1 MVKNVF
7 FYIPRDLPTLSFLS
21 SDPTSNSISPQTIKD
36 LIDRRQCINDV
47 SFFMYYFFYYCEI
60 NYIGSGKKIEVSER
74 GKILIIL
81 VFFPTRR
88 YFTNGKAIC
97 VKEKLLIPDVL
108 ANSENSMVFWK
119 MFEQCNAKLCSTL
132 FNF

>member
-47 SFFMYYFFYYCEI
+47 SFFMYFFFYYCEI
-60 NYIGSGKKIEVSER
+60 NYIGSGKMIQVSER

-81 VFFPTRR
+81 VFSPTRR

-97 VKEKLLIPDVL
+97 VKEKLLISNVL
-108 ANSENSMVFWK
+108 ANSESSMVFWK
-119 MFEQCNAKLCSTL
+119 IFEQCNAKLCSTF

>member
-7 FYIPRDLPTLSFLS
+7 FHIPRDLPTLSFLS

-60 NYIGSGKKIEVSER
+60 NYIGSGKKTKFEPFER
-74 GKILIIL
+74 EAKILIIL
-81 VFFPTRR
+81 VISPTRR
-88 YFTNGKAIC
+88 YFTNGMAIC
-97 VKEKLLIPDVL
+97 ANEK
-108 ANSENSMVFWK
+108 
-119 MFEQCNAKLCSTL
+119 
-132 FNF
+132 

>member
-1 MVKNVF
+1 
-7 FYIPRDLPTLSFLS
+7 
-21 SDPTSNSISPQTIKD
+21 
-36 LIDRRQCINDV
+36 
-47 SFFMYYFFYYCEI
+47 MYYFFYYCEI
-60 NYIGSGKKIEVSER
+60 NYIGSGKKIQVSER

-119 MFEQCNAKLCSTL
+119 LLSNAMPNYALPFLTFSTAKKH
-132 FNF
+132 